1 MIRCQYTRTNGE
13 VRIYVYEHLQR
24 SKGRSLQICR
34 EALQKGPMV
43 FIGTHWL
50 YDRRFFSLVTVNKL
64 IALGEAIRD
73 GNEVRAA

>member
-13 VRIYVYEHLQR
+13 VRTYVYEHLQR
-24 SKGRSLQICR
+24 NKGRALQICR

-50 YDRRFFSLVTVNKL
+50 HDRRFFSLVTVNTL
-64 IALGEAIRD
+64 IVRGEAIRD
-73 GNEVRAA
+73 CNEVRAA